1 MKFMAHLDRNFFEY
15 GAGGGSKVSDRA
27 EPTARTPQSVSANT
41 GFSMSKRKARIDSA
55 AEAVRVMAK
64 ATTRIEPPEN
74 VPLEAT
80 DMPFF
85 DSVIAEYARS
95 EWSAHQLELAAM
107 LARTMADLTRE
118 QQLLR
123 DEGGVAYSDK
133 GTPVANPR
141 KSIVQMHAS
150 SILSFRRSLSLHARA
165 QAGEARDVA
174 KRRGAAKEIEGDN
187 PLEDDLLARPE

>member
-1 MKFMAHLDRNFFEY
+1 MA
-15 GAGGGSKVSDRA
+15 
-27 EPTARTPQSVSANT
+27 
-41 GFSMSKRKARIDSA
+41 KRKARIDSA

-64 ATTRIEPPEN
+64 ATTEIAPPAN
-74 VPLEAT
+74 VPLDEE
-80 DMPFF
+80 DLPFF
-85 DSVIAEYARS
+85 RNVIAEYARS
-95 EWSAHQLELAAM
+95 EWSSHQLELAAM

-118 QQLLR
+118 QKLLR
-123 DEGGVAYSDK
+123 DEGGVAYSEK

-141 KSIVQMHAS
+141 KSIVQMHAG

-187 PLEDDLLARPE
+187 PLEDDLLARPD

>member
-1 MKFMAHLDRNFFEY
+1 MA
-15 GAGGGSKVSDRA
+15 
-27 EPTARTPQSVSANT
+27 
-41 GFSMSKRKARIDSA
+41 KRKARIDSA

-64 ATTRIEPPEN
+64 AVEQIQPPAN
-74 VPLEAT
+74 VPLDQE
-80 DMPFF
+80 DIPFF
-85 DSVIAEYARS
+85 RNVIAEYARS
-95 EWSAHQLELAAM
+95 EWSSHQLELAAL

-118 QQLLR
+118 QKLLR
-123 DEGGVAYSDK
+123 DEGGVARSEK

-174 KRRGAAKEIEGDN
+174 KRRDAAKEIESDN
-187 PLEDDLLARPE
+187 PLDDDLLARPG

>member
-1 MKFMAHLDRNFFEY
+1 MA
-15 GAGGGSKVSDRA
+15 
-27 EPTARTPQSVSANT
+27 
-41 GFSMSKRKARIDSA
+41 KRKARIDSA

-64 ATTRIEPPEN
+64 ATAEILPPAN
-74 VPLEAT
+74 VPLDAE
-80 DMPFF
+80 DLPFF
-85 DSVIAEYARS
+85 RNVIAEYARS

-107 LARTMADLTRE
+107 LARTMTDLTRE

-123 DEGGVAYSDK
+123 EEGGVAYSEK

-141 KSIVQMHAS
+141 KTIVQMHAS

-187 PLEDDLLARPE
+187 PLEDDLLARPD

>member
-1 MKFMAHLDRNFFEY
+1 MA
-15 GAGGGSKVSDRA
+15 
-27 EPTARTPQSVSANT
+27 
-41 GFSMSKRKARIDSA
+41 KRKARIDSA

-64 ATTRIEPPEN
+64 ATTEIEPPAN
-74 VPLEAT
+74 VPLDAE
-80 DMPFF
+80 DHPFF
-85 DSVIAEYARS
+85 RNVIAEYARS
-95 EWSAHQLELAAM
+95 EWSLHQLELAAM

-118 QQLLR
+118 QKLLR
-123 DEGGVAYSDK
+123 DEGGVAYSEK

-174 KRRGAAKEIEGDN
+174 KRREAAKDIESDN
-187 PLEDDLLARPE
+187 PLDDDLLARPG

>member
-1 MKFMAHLDRNFFEY
+1 MA
-15 GAGGGSKVSDRA
+15 
-27 EPTARTPQSVSANT
+27 
-41 GFSMSKRKARIDSA
+41 KRRARIDSA

-64 ATTRIEPPEN
+64 ATADILPPDN
-74 VPLEAT
+74 VPLDEE
-80 DMPFF
+80 DLPFF
-85 DSVIAEYARS
+85 RNVISEYARS
-95 EWSAHQLELAAM
+95 DWSAHQLELAAM

-118 QQLLR
+118 QKLLR
-123 DEGGVAYSDK
+123 DEGGVAYSEK

-187 PLEDDLLARPE
+187 PLGDDLLARPD

>member
-1 MKFMAHLDRNFFEY
+1 VA
-15 GAGGGSKVSDRA
+15 
-27 EPTARTPQSVSANT
+27 
-41 GFSMSKRKARIDSA
+41 KRKARIDSA
-55 AEAVRVMAK
+55 TEAVNVMAK
-64 ATTRIEPPEN
+64 AAASITPPEN
-74 VPLEAT
+74 VPLDAE

-85 DSVIAEYARS
+85 YNVIAEYARS
-95 EWSAHQLELAAM
+95 EWSAHQLEIAAM

-118 QQLLR
+118 QKLLR
-123 DEGGVAYSDK
+123 DEGGVAYSEK

-174 KRRGAAKEIEGDN
+174 KRRVAAKEIEAEN
-187 PLEDDLLARPE
+187 PLEDDLLARP

>member
-1 MKFMAHLDRNFFEY
+1 MA
-15 GAGGGSKVSDRA
+15 
-27 EPTARTPQSVSANT
+27 
-41 GFSMSKRKARIDSA
+41 KRKARIDSA

-64 ATTRIEPPEN
+64 ATTEIEPPAN
-74 VPLEAT
+74 VPLDEE
-80 DMPFF
+80 DLPFF
-85 DSVIAEYARS
+85 RNVIAEYARS
-95 EWSAHQLELAAM
+95 EWSSHQLELAAM

-118 QQLLR
+118 QKLLR
-123 DEGGVAYSDK
+123 DEGGVAYSEK

-174 KRRGAAKEIEGDN
+174 KRRGASKDIENDN
-187 PLEDDLLARPE
+187 PLEDDLLARPG

>member
-1 MKFMAHLDRNFFEY
+1 MA
-15 GAGGGSKVSDRA
+15 
-27 EPTARTPQSVSANT
+27 
-41 GFSMSKRKARIDSA
+41 KRKARIDSA
-55 AEAVRVMAK
+55 TEAVRVMAK
-64 ATTRIEPPEN
+64 AVTEIEPPDN
-74 VPLEAT
+74 VPLE
-80 DMPFF
+80 DGDVPFF
-85 DSVIAEYARS
+85 RSVIAEYARS
-95 EWSAHQLELAAM
+95 EWSVHQLEIAAM

-118 QQLLR
+118 QMLLR
-123 DEGGVAYSDK
+123 EEGGVAYSEK

-174 KRRGAAKEIEGDN
+174 KRRGAAKDIEGDN